1 MYRYLCMTKIL
12 SNQIST
18 ITHGKALL
26 KNQAENA
33 VNYMRND
40 YAVSSI
46 SWVARADTP
55 HECTVRSCIL
65 KRIYLRHKLWDIGV
79 KRMLYEECK
88 RFLYTKLP
96 RDIVIYILEKCFCK
110 KQIKYNC

>member
-1 MYRYLCMTKIL
+1 MT
-12 SNQIST
+12 QIVSGQNIT

-26 KNQAENA
+26 KNEAEIA
-33 VNYMRND
+33 VKNQNND
-40 YAVSSI
+40 YDTFSCL

-55 HECTVRSCIL
+55 HECDVRSCIL
-65 KRIYLRHKLWDIGV
+65 KRIYLRHKLWGIGV

-110 KQIKYNC
+110 KRIKYNN

>member
-1 MYRYLCMTKIL
+1 MTKIL

-26 KNQAENA
+26 KNEAENA
-33 VNYMRND
+33 LKFKHND
-40 YAVSSI
+40 YAFSSI

-55 HECTVRSCIL
+55 HECNVRSCIL

-79 KRMLYEECK
+79 KRILYEECK

-96 RDIVIYILEKCFCK
+96 RDIVIYIMEKCFCK
-110 KQIKYNC
+110 KRIKYNN